1 MSKAI
6 NVKNTA
12 VTSRR
17 RRVHAKNVNR
27 SVGGNIAMALFLTVV
42 SVFMIFPMAYMVCS
56 AFKPMSELFLFPP
69 RFFVRNPTL
78 QNFVDLSNLISNS
91 WVPFSRYI
99 FNTVFITLAGTAGQI
114 VIGAFASYALAN
126 NKFAGSKFIFGII
139 VLSLMFPATVTQVP
153 NYIIMA
159 KLKWIDTYLSV
170 IVPAFCGSI
179 GLYLL
184 KQFMEGVPDA
194 LLESARIDGAGEV
207 RILWRIVMPIVRP
220 AWLTLLILMI
230 QNLWNINSGYIFS
243 EQLKTLT
250 TALNQIV
257 AGGIARAGTAGA
269 ASVIM
274 MLVPMLVFVFTQ
286 SNVIETMGS
295 SGMKD

>member
-17 RRVHAKNVNR
+17 RRVHARNVNR

-42 SVFMIFPMAYMVCS
+42 WVFMIFAMAYMVCS

-139 VLSLMFPATVTQVP
+139 VLSLMFPAAVTQVP

>member
-42 SVFMIFPMAYMVCS
+42 SGFFFFPMAYMVCS

-139 VLSLMFPATVTQVP
+139 VLSLMFPAAVTQVP

>member
-1 MSKAI
+1 
-6 NVKNTA
+6 
-12 VTSRR
+12 
-17 RRVHAKNVNR
+17 
-27 SVGGNIAMALFLTVV
+27 
-42 SVFMIFPMAYMVCS
+42 
-56 AFKPMSELFLFPP
+56 
-69 RFFVRNPTL
+69 
-78 QNFVDLSNLISNS
+78 
-91 WVPFSRYI
+91 
-99 FNTVFITLAGTAGQI
+99 
-114 VIGAFASYALAN
+114 
-126 NKFAGSKFIFGII
+126 
-139 VLSLMFPATVTQVP
+139 MFPAAVTQVP

-184 KQFMEGVPDA
+184 KKFMEGVPDA

>member
-1 MSKAI
+1 M
-6 NVKNTA
+6 
-12 VTSRR
+12 
-17 RRVHAKNVNR
+17 
-27 SVGGNIAMALFLTVV
+27 GGNIAMALFLTVV

-56 AFKPMSELFLFPP
+56 AFKPMSELFCFLRGFCKESYASE
-69 RFFVRNPTL
+69 FCGSFKSYFQFVGSVQPLYFQYGIYNPCGY
-78 QNFVDLSNLISNS
+78 
-91 WVPFSRYI
+91 R
-99 FNTVFITLAGTAGQI
+99 GQI

-139 VLSLMFPATVTQVP
+139 VLSLMFPAAVTQVP

-250 TALNQIV
+250 TSLNQIV

>member
-1 MSKAI
+1 
-6 NVKNTA
+6 
-12 VTSRR
+12 
-17 RRVHAKNVNR
+17 
-27 SVGGNIAMALFLTVV
+27 
-42 SVFMIFPMAYMVCS
+42 
-56 AFKPMSELFLFPP
+56 
-69 RFFVRNPTL
+69 
-78 QNFVDLSNLISNS
+78 
-91 WVPFSRYI
+91 
-99 FNTVFITLAGTAGQI
+99 
-114 VIGAFASYALAN
+114 
-126 NKFAGSKFIFGII
+126 
-139 VLSLMFPATVTQVP
+139 
-153 NYIIMA
+153 
-159 KLKWIDTYLSV
+159 
-170 IVPAFCGSI
+170 
-179 GLYLL
+179 
-184 KQFMEGVPDA
+184 MEGVPDA

-295 SGMKD
+295 SGDEGLGGVTVKRIVCSLLCAAALLSCTFSVSAAPYRSYLFESRNRYRA

>member
-42 SVFMIFPMAYMVCS
+42 SVFMIFPMA
-56 AFKPMSELFLFPP
+56 FKPMSELFLFPP

-91 WVPFSRYI
+91 CVPFSRYI

-139 VLSLMFPATVTQVP
+139 VLSLMFPAAVTQVP

-159 KLKWIDTYLSV
+159 ILKWIDTYLSV

>member
-1 MSKAI
+1 
-6 NVKNTA
+6 
-12 VTSRR
+12 
-17 RRVHAKNVNR
+17 
-27 SVGGNIAMALFLTVV
+27 
-42 SVFMIFPMAYMVCS
+42 
-56 AFKPMSELFLFPP
+56 
-69 RFFVRNPTL
+69 
-78 QNFVDLSNLISNS
+78 
-91 WVPFSRYI
+91 
-99 FNTVFITLAGTAGQI
+99 
-114 VIGAFASYALAN
+114 
-126 NKFAGSKFIFGII
+126 
-139 VLSLMFPATVTQVP
+139 
-153 NYIIMA
+153 MA

>member
-17 RRVHAKNVNR
+17 RRVHARNVNR

-56 AFKPMSELFLFPP
+56 AFKSMSELFLFPP

-139 VLSLMFPATVTQVP
+139 VLSLMFPAAVTQVP

>member
-1 MSKAI
+1 
-6 NVKNTA
+6 
-12 VTSRR
+12 
-17 RRVHAKNVNR
+17 
-27 SVGGNIAMALFLTVV
+27 
-42 SVFMIFPMAYMVCS
+42 
-56 AFKPMSELFLFPP
+56 
-69 RFFVRNPTL
+69 
-78 QNFVDLSNLISNS
+78 
-91 WVPFSRYI
+91 
-99 FNTVFITLAGTAGQI
+99 
-114 VIGAFASYALAN
+114 
-126 NKFAGSKFIFGII
+126 
-139 VLSLMFPATVTQVP
+139 
-153 NYIIMA
+153 
-159 KLKWIDTYLSV
+159 
-170 IVPAFCGSI
+170 
-179 GLYLL
+179 
-184 KQFMEGVPDA
+184 MEGVPDA